1 METPVRPSNL
11 FRLRRPKA
19 LKRFE
24 LMGILPDRVLARLGR
39 NSVSEIT
46 LDDLAVLLGLYNAI
60 MAHEV
65 TPDSAFPEKEVVPEA
80 PVNLP
85 DTKRKARNLQEQADL
100 LVEPV
105 MTAQGD

>member
-1 METPVRPSNL
+1 
-11 FRLRRPKA
+11 
-19 LKRFE
+19 
-24 LMGILPDRVLARLGR
+24 
-39 NSVSEIT
+39 
-46 LDDLAVLLGLYNAI
+46 